1 MKTRNNYEALRTPE
15 NIDSLREYKKTFN
28 AAVETLEAIQTADRF
43 DKKTPADTVA
53 AFVAAVGYP
62 LAVEVVASLVNRSSR
77 WDGRLYSSK
86 DWAAAQPSAWDE
98 ETMVQCMRSY
108 TNMHPAHLDQ
118 VARAL
123 SKFTPAE
130 VAEEP
135 TTEPTAEATET
146 AVEAPEAV
154 PAVAYSINPNPA
166 RGSLEITF
174 TAKPDEKTRDAL
186 KALGF
191 RWHRAR
197 ALWYGYAS
205 REAVENALS
214 RCEADQAQPIR
225 EQSRKPAEKPAEID
239 LSGLD
244 NLGAKPYG
252 AELAEAIREQLKRR
266 GATGCTVRAS
276 KSTHTDHITVTVK
289 ATPEDFRS
297 VAEMV
302 SRFGW
307 LPLFRASSV
316 GVYVGGEWRW
326 NIPDSSHPEWLRE
339 YYSNCIK
346 DARVREYRHDITEE
360 SAPEFT
366 ASFVQKLNAV
376 AKIANAW
383 NWDRSDIMTDYFDI
397 GYFCDIR
404 IKCDEFE
411 PREEMTPAEAAQ
423 VAADQAKKEAEERER
438 LEAYERER
446 AEAEARRQAYEA
458 TERADLETIERGSVV
473 EDVEPFTVCG
483 LVEGIGKEPTLAEL
497 RERVAESPR
506 KAQRAQVVRRV
517 TMTPEAFE
525 AFGRR
530 LLCDFD
536 FLANMGGSAT
546 DDPRITSAKDYAAMT
561 PEERDSVEWY
571 SVNCV
576 AVYVGDALRLVIDP
590 QGFGYA
596 RYTKLPGAEFR
607 TSEQPSREPEAFE
620 ASAPLAEAEPVQP
633 NGATLANVAAEV
645 ADLVRE
651 LNPYD
656 TEPNAAEAV
665 RADLLA
671 NPGAVSSAAMAS
683 DIIALCR
690 DMDPYDFEDGMIDDV
705 LSDVQNNPE
714 NILGWIDSEILEYRD
729 EMPADTVEL
738 AERVRLQVA
747 AFFGVSA

>member
-1 MKTRNNYEALRTPE
+1 MKTRNDYEVFRTPE
-15 NIDSLREYKKTFN
+15 NIDSLREYKKTFS
-28 AAVETLEAIQTADRF
+28 AAIETLEAIQKADRF

-86 DWAAAQPSAWDE
+86 DWAASQPSAWDE
-98 ETMVQCMRSY
+98 ETMVQCMRCY

-118 VARAL
+118 IARAL

-135 TTEPTAEATET
+135 TAEA
-146 AVEAPEAV
+146 AEAPEAV

-174 TAKPDEKTRDAL
+174 TAKPDQKTRDAL

-214 RCEADQAQPIR
+214 GCEADQTQPIR
-225 EQSRKPAEKPAEID
+225 EQSRKPAEKPSEID

-252 AELAEAIREQLKRR
+252 AELAKAIREQLKRR

-302 SRFGW
+302 ARFGW
-307 LPLFRASSV
+307 LPLFRASSI

-339 YYSNCIK
+339 YYYNCIK
-346 DARVREYRHDITEE
+346 DARVREYRHEITEE

-366 ASFVQKLNAV
+366 SSFVQKLNSV

-411 PREEMTPAEAAQ
+411 PRKEMTSAEAAQ

-458 TERADLETIERGSVV
+458 AERADLETVERGSVV

-483 LVEGIGKEPTLAEL
+483 LVEGIGKESTLAEL
-497 RERVAESPR
+497 RERVEESPR

-546 DDPRITSAKDYAAMT
+546 DDPRINSAKDYAAMT

-596 RYTKLPGAEFR
+596 RYTKMPGAEFR
-607 TSEQPSREPEAFE
+607 TSEQP
-620 ASAPLAEAEPVQP
+620 
-633 NGATLANVAAEV
+633 NGS
-645 ADLVRE
+645 
-651 LNPYD
+651 
-656 TEPNAAEAV
+656 EAV
-665 RADLLA
+665 RADLPA
-671 NPGAVSSAAMAS
+671 NPGAVSSATMAS

>member
-1 MKTRNNYEALRTPE
+1 MKTRNDYEALRTPE
-15 NIDSLREYKKTFN
+15 NIDSLREYKKTFS
-28 AAVETLEAIQTADRF
+28 AAIETLEAIQKADRF

-98 ETMVQCMRSY
+98 ETMVQCMRGY
-108 TNMHPAHLDQ
+108 TNMHPTHLDQ
-118 VARAL
+118 IARAL

-135 TTEPTAEATET
+135 TTEPTTEATET
-146 AVEAPEAV
+146 ATETAAEAPEAV

-214 RCEADQAQPIR
+214 GCEADQAQPIR
-225 EQSRKPAEKPAEID
+225 KQSRKTAEKPSEID

-252 AELAEAIREQLKRR
+252 AELAKAIREQLKRR
-266 GATGCTVRAS
+266 GVTGCTVRAS

-307 LPLFRASSV
+307 LPLFRASSI

-326 NIPDSSHPEWLRE
+326 NIPDSSHPEWLWE

-346 DARVREYRHDITEE
+346 DARVREYRHEITEE

-366 ASFVQKLNAV
+366 SSFVQKLHAV

-411 PREEMTPAEAAQ
+411 PRKEMTSAEAAQ

-446 AEAEARRQAYEA
+446 AEAEARRRAYEA
-458 TERADLETIERGSVV
+458 AERADLEAIERGSVV

-483 LVEGIGKEPTLAEL
+483 LVEGIGKESTLAEL
-497 RERVAESPR
+497 RECVAESPR
-506 KAQRAQVVRRV
+506 KAHRAQVVRRV
-517 TMTPEAFE
+517 TMTAEAFE

-546 DDPRITSAKDYAAMT
+546 DDHRITSMKDYAAMT

-571 SVNCV
+571 SANCV
-576 AVYVGDALRLVIDP
+576 AVYVGDALQLVIDP
-590 QGFGYA
+590 QGFRYA
-596 RYTKLPGAEFR
+596 RYTKMPGAEFR

-633 NGATLANVAAEV
+633 NGATLADVAAEV

-651 LNPYD
+651 MNPYD
-656 TEPNAAEAV
+656 TEPDAAEAV

-671 NPGAVSSAAMAS
+671 NPSAVV
-683 DIIALCR
+683 D
-690 DMDPYDFEDGMIDDV
+690 
-705 LSDVQNNPE
+705 
-714 NILGWIDSEILEYRD
+714 WIDAEIMEYRN
-729 EMPADTVEL
+729 EMPADTIRRATVARDNVL
-738 AERVRLQVA
+738 RLIR
-747 AFFGVSA
+747 VSA